1 MRTLVIGFMVL
12 VAGCSSQPAETEQ
25 TTSRDTPPDTI
36 TTAVTPPAEEGGT
49 PYSAPADPNASY
61 SLLSVKPGKGGNII
75 AMTRRTG
82 SSGTSYSNREIDC
95 GSQLAR
101 YIGEGDTR
109 EEAEKPAPNIG
120 DMATL
125 VEGSSTWA
133 AVQAA
138 CAKR

>member
-1 MRTLVIGFMVL
+1 MRALVIGLVVL
-12 VAGCSSQPAETEQ
+12 VAGCSEPSNEQVVNTGNDLSIATSPAAP
-25 TTSRDTPPDTI
+25 S
-36 TTAVTPPAEEGGT
+36 EEAGT
-49 PYSAPADPNASY
+49 PYSAPADPNATY

-95 GSQLAR
+95 GAQLAR

-109 EEAEKPAPNIG
+109 EEAEQPSPNPG
-120 DMATL
+120 DMAPL
-125 VEGSSTWA
+125 VEGSSTHA

-138 CAKR
+138 CAKG